1 MKKPVSFKYTAS
13 NFLSSTNS
21 GGKVAIGKNQNYSL
35 IMTKYK
41 SDFSLLEK
49 QLRQFFLFTQLQSH
63 FYQEECDLQQAMKV
77 VLVDED

>member
-1 MKKPVSFKYTAS
+1 MKKPVAFKYTAA

-49 QLRQFFLFTQLQSH
+49 
-63 FYQEECDLQQAMKV
+63 
-77 VLVDED
+77 